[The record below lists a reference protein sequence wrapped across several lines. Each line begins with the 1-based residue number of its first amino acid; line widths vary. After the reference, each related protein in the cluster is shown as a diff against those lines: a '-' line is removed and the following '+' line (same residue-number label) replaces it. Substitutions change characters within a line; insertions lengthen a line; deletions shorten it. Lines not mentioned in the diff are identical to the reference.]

1 MHPIILEELAK
12 FRHQDLLKE
21 AESRR
26 LASLVE
32 GKKTDKMNIV
42 PRTTI
47 KVIQRII
54 NFRLFQDLNFSHPE
68 TLSERS

>member
-12 FRHQDLLKE
+12 FRQQDLLKE

-32 GKKTDKMNIV
+32 GKKTYKTNIV
-42 PRTTI
+42 QRTMI

-54 NFRLFQDLNFSHPE
+54 NFRLFQDFNFRHSE
-68 TLSERS
+68 TLSPRS